1 MAKPTLA
8 VWEARHRLA
17 PSEGQKE
24 NKIKEGMVEKMR
36 KMMKA
41 VLVLIAILTVAYV
54 GVVVYANTNSSH
66 PVNSSDY
73 RDPIDYGIW
82 RHYLAEKLQWEPQEW
97 NTTEELGII
106 LVPSKVTEDHYHIFI
121 VDEEKALPWMNGT
134 TSEPYA
140 VKYRGSF
147 YRIMFLWVTP
157 GLPENIKQWQLP
169 IGVALGAGW
178 ICTGAVFFKESEKK

>member
-1 MAKPTLA
+1 VKHHS
-8 VWEARHRLA
+8 HRLD
-17 PSEGQKE
+17 EVTRQKE
-24 NKIKEGMVEKMR
+24 NKKKEGMIEKMR

-54 GVVVYANTNSSH
+54 GVVVYANTNPSH

-82 RHYLAEKLQWEPQEW
+82 CHYFAEKLQWEPQEW

-121 VDEEKALPWMNGT
+121 VDEEKALPWMNGAT
-134 TSEPYA
+134 PMPYA
-140 VKYRGSF
+140 VKYEDKF
-147 YRIMFLWVTP
+147 YRILGLWVTP
-157 GLPENIKQWQLP
+157 GLPESVKQWQIP
-169 IGVALGAGW
+169 IGGALGAGW
-178 ICTGAVFFKESEKK
+178 VFTGALFVKGRKKE